1 MVLQNKFNCKVTK
14 KVHIKFDRQK
24 LQLHILSMP
33 ITISF
38 MKQLYCKQLVFLKFI
53 ILQFSQVYHFLLNS
67 IKIDQSFL
75 GRSSSVI
82 RSSVSVIA
90 RA

>member
-1 MVLQNKFNCKVTK
+1 MIGMMVLQNKFNCKVTK

-38 MKQLYCKQLVFLKFI
+38 MKQLYCKQLGFLKFF
-53 ILQFSQVYHFLLNS
+53 ILQVLSGL
-67 IKIDQSFL
+67 SFF
-75 GRSSSVI
+75 
-82 RSSVSVIA
+82 A
-90 RA
+90 QQH